1 MITRLVLL
9 GLCTMLSVYVSGCS
23 TASTSPQPPTA
34 KKSHEG
40 YSIQQRQVHV
50 ATKEAPSF
58 VDGNESDVRKP
69 KPLTLSELRR
79 KYRSHFIMQGPS
91 DQRRVALTFDDVPD
105 NHFTPQVL
113 DVLRQYG
120 VKATFFV
127 VGNRAEKYPDILK
140 RILDEGHIIGNH
152 CYDHANLP
160 NLSDEAFHNEINRT
174 QDILRAATGH
184 TVTFIRPPYGNINE
198 EQIKWLAS
206 QGMLI
211 VNWNV
216 DSLDWKG
223 LTAEQIEANI
233 MSHLT
238 PGAIV
243 LQHAAGGKDHDL
255 SGTVKALPRIIEELN
270 RQGIEMVT
278 LDKLLDKPAYRK

>member
-1 MITRLVLL
+1 MITRLLLL
-9 GLCTMLSVYVSGCS
+9 GLCTVLSIYVSGCS
-23 TASTSPQPPTA
+23 TTSTSPQPPSV

-40 YSIQQRQVHV
+40 YSIQQRQVRV

-58 VDGNESDVRKP
+58 VDGNEIDVRKP

-91 DQRRVALTFDDVPD
+91 DQRKVALTFDDAPD
-105 NHFTPQVL
+105 NHFTLQVL

-152 CYDHANLP
+152 SYDHANLP
-160 NLSDEAFHNEINRT
+160 KLSDEAFHNEINRT

-223 LTAEQIEANI
+223 LTAEQIEANV

-255 SGTVKALPRIIEELN
+255 SGTVKALPLIIEELN

>member
-9 GLCTMLSVYVSGCS
+9 GLCTILCIYASGCS
-23 TASTSPQPPTA
+23 TASTSPQPHSA

-40 YSIQQRQVHV
+40 YSIQQRQMRV
-50 ATKEAPSF
+50 ATKEGPSF
-58 VDGNESDVRKP
+58 VGGNESDVRKP

-105 NHFTPQVL
+105 DHFTPQVL

-140 RILDEGHIIGNH
+140 RMLDEGHIIGNH
-152 CYDHANLP
+152 SYDHANLP
-160 NLSDEAFHNEINRT
+160 KLSDEAFHNEVNRT
-174 QDILRAATGH
+174 QRILRAATGR
-184 TVTFIRPPYGNINE
+184 TINFIRPPYGNISE

-278 LDKLLDKPAYRK
+278 LDKLLNKPAYRE

>member
-1 MITRLVLL
+1 MITRPVLL
-9 GLCTMLSVYVSGCS
+9 GLCTMLSIYASGCS
-23 TASTSPQPPTA
+23 TTNTSPQSPSA
-34 KKSHEG
+34 QKSHEG
-40 YSIQQRQVHV
+40 YSIQQRQARV

-58 VDGNESDVRKP
+58 VGGNESDVRSP

-91 DQRRVALTFDDVPD
+91 DEKRVALTFDDVPD

-113 DVLRQYG
+113 DVLRNYG

-127 VGNRAEKYPDILK
+127 VGNRAEKYPEIMM
-140 RILDEGHIIGNH
+140 RILEEGHIVGNH
-152 CYDHANLP
+152 SYDHANLP
-160 NLSDEAFHNEINRT
+160 KLTNEALHNEILRT
-174 QDILRAATGH
+174 QNILQAATGR
-184 TVTFIRPPYGNINE
+184 TINFIRPPYGNISE

-206 QGMLI
+206 QHMLI

-255 SGTVKALPRIIEELN
+255 NGTVKALPHIIEELN

-278 LDKLLDKPAYRK
+278 LDKLLGKPAYRE